1 MRSSGEN
8 DDPVEKIDHPDRA
21 ICSADRQERPE
32 RRPLRPQCLEH
43 REPVHLE
50 TCDALGPDLE
60 SEIESWSLKN
70 SLCADRLPCISR
82 SPLSGHIYVRLL
94 PRFLGFSS

>member
-8 DDPVEKIDHPDRA
+8 DDPVEKIDHLDRA

-32 RRPLRPQCLEH
+32 QRPLRPQYLEH

-50 TCDALGPDLE
+50 TCDDLDLDLE
-60 SEIESWSLKN
+60 SESESWSLKN
-70 SLCADRLPCISR
+70 SLCADRLRCISR
-82 SPLSGHIYVRLL
+82 SLSSGHIYSRLL
-94 PRFLGFSS
+94 PRFFGFSS